1 MLAEITGELRLT
13 IPAWGSV
20 LLLLLGAAYLVF
32 GTRWP
37 RLFDVLSM
45 TVLGCMGG
53 LVACVWIPL
62 VEPLVVI
69 IGGVIL
75 GGLTALF
82 RRILHAV
89 LAALVLAGVLAN
101 LAALAVGAEG
111 FASYLV
117 VSLSKGGYSVQLSGP
132 NLARDPVLA
141 ASLAGFLVGT
151 TIAVWRFQFSERLV
165 TCAQGAA
172 LVLFGAASLVTEYRG
187 GEVAKGDSLAATFP
201 LTLGVLWLCLVV
213 IGLLAQAAL
222 ARRLREW
229 YGTPDAAEEPET

>member
-101 LAALAVGAEG
+101 LAALAMGPDG

-117 VSLSKGGYSVQLSGP
+117 VSLSKGGYSVRLSGP
-132 NLARDPVLA
+132 NLSRDPVLA
-141 ASLAGFLVGT
+141 ALLAGLLVGT
-151 TIAVWRFQFSERLV
+151 TIAVWRFRFSERLV
-165 TCAQGAA
+165 TCAQGAV
-172 LVLFGAASLVTEYRG
+172 LVLFGAASIVTEYRG
-187 GEVAKGDSLAATFP
+187 GERPSLAAAFP
-201 LTLGVLWLCLVV
+201 LTLSVLWICLTV

-222 ARRLREW
+222 ARRWEQW
-229 YGTPDAAEEPET
+229 YGAADETKEPPEL

>member
-1 MLAEITGELRLT
+1 MLAEITGELRLI

-45 TVLGCMGG
+45 TVLGCVAG

-82 RRILHAV
+82 RRISHAV

-101 LAALAVGAEG
+101 LAALAVGADG

-141 ASLAGFLVGT
+141 ASLAGLLVGT

-187 GEVAKGDSLAATFP
+187 GERPSLAATFP
-201 LTLGVLWLCLVV
+201 LTLSVLWLCLVV
-213 IGLLAQAAL
+213 IGLLVQAAL
-222 ARRLREW
+222 ARRWEQW
-229 YGTPDAAEEPET
+229 YGAADSSEEPGA

>member
-1 MLAEITGELRLT
+1 MLAETAGELRLT

-45 TVLGCMGG
+45 TVLGCVVGLIACVWVPLAEPLVIIIGG
-53 LVACVWIPL
+53 LV
-62 VEPLVVI
+62 
-69 IGGVIL
+69 L
-75 GGLTALF
+75 GGLTALL
-82 RRILHAV
+82 RRISHAV
-89 LAALVLAGVLAN
+89 LAALVLAAVLSH
-101 LAALAVGAEG
+101 LAALAVGPGG

-132 NLARDPVLA
+132 NLARDGVLA
-141 ASLAGFLVGT
+141 ASLAGILAGT
-151 TIAVWRFQFSERLV
+151 TIALWRFQFSERLA

-187 GEVAKGDSLAATFP
+187 GERPSLATAFP
-201 LTLGVLWLCLVV
+201 LTLSVLWLCMVV
-213 IGLLAQAAL
+213 IGLLAQAAM
-222 ARRLREW
+222 ARRMQEW
-229 YGTPDAAEEPET
+229 YGTADEVKENPEP

>member
-45 TVLGCMGG
+45 TVLGC
-53 LVACVWIPL
+53 VA
-62 VEPLVVI
+62 
-69 IGGVIL
+69 
-75 GGLTALF
+75 GLTALF
-82 RRILHAV
+82 RRISHAV

-101 LAALAVGAEG
+101 LAALAVGPGG

-141 ASLAGFLVGT
+141 ASLAGLLVGT

-187 GEVAKGDSLAATFP
+187 GERPSLATAFP
-201 LTLGVLWLCLVV
+201 LTLSVLWLCLVV

-222 ARRLREW
+222 ARRWEQW
-229 YGTPDAAEEPET
+229 YGAADSSEEPEA